1 MKSSTA
7 IAVAVIAATLILTGV
22 PTRGWAQ
29 TKSAGDKPAN
39 NLEIVHEKLKA
50 DKKLI
55 VSKYLELTELF
66 NRPPSADA
74 ASANPFDRLC
84 KPAKTVLL
92 PTDSRLFIL
101 SFRKC
106 DKPASVAPRS
116 DGSTR

>member
-1 MKSSTA
+1 MFPA
-7 IAVAVIAATLILTGV
+7 I
-22 PTRGWAQ
+22 PTVSLSVDDSVFAKPSFVHDG
-29 TKSAGDKPAN
+29 AGDKRSRRT
-39 NLEIVHEKLKA
+39 IWQSGHDKLKA

-66 NRPPSADA
+66 NRAPSADA

-84 KPAKTVLL
+84 KRAKTVLL
-92 PTDSRLFIL
+92 PTGSRLFIL

-106 DKPASVAPRS
+106 DKPSSVAPRS